1 MNGEKIKVLV
11 FYKQQNWL
19 EYGENIDLRMGHSAE
34 KLNVKQ
40 RRVLTTKWIGEASE
54 KLRGPQFQASMGSCF
69 PITGCLITAD
79 GLEDHFKKSA
89 EWLCSALTITN
100 SNYTTVSDL
109 QNPRLRNSTNQYAED
124 SNITQTLTLIIRVIA
139 T

>member
-1 MNGEKIKVLV
+1 MKVLV

-19 EYGENIDLRMGHSAE
+19 EYGENIDLWMGYSAE

-40 RRVLTTKWIGEASE
+40 RRVLITKWVGEASE
-54 KLRGPQFQASMGSCF
+54 KLRGPESQTSMDSCF
-69 PITGCLITAD
+69 SITGCLITAD

-100 SNYTTVSDL
+100 SNCTTVNDL
-109 QNPRLRNSTNQYAED
+109 QNPRIRNSTNRYGED
-124 SNITQTLTLIIRVIA
+124 SNITETLTLIMRVIA

>member
-79 GLEDHFKKSA
+79 GLEDHSKS
-89 EWLCSALTITN
+89 LHN
-100 SNYTTVSDL
+100 GYVV
-109 QNPRLRNSTNQYAED
+109 PRLLP
-124 SNITQTLTLIIRVIA
+124 IQTAQQSMTCKTLESETPPTDKEKIA